1 MRKALHPI
9 VGLAAILT
17 ANLGAQAQVTLDLS
31 KVTCDQFLKYRV
43 ADPKL
48 IAVWLNGYFHGKRDS
63 TVIDTQK
70 LIADAD
76 EVKNFCFK
84 NPGELLMPTVEKIIE
99 PQK

>member
-1 MRKALHPI
+1 MHKLLHSI
-9 VGLAAILT
+9 VAVTAIVAANSG
-17 ANLGAQAQVTLDLS
+17 ANAQVTLDLS

-48 IAVWLNGYFHGKRDS
+48 IAAWLNGYFHGKRDS

-70 LIADAD
+70 LVADAD
-76 EVKNFCFK
+76 EVKNYCFK